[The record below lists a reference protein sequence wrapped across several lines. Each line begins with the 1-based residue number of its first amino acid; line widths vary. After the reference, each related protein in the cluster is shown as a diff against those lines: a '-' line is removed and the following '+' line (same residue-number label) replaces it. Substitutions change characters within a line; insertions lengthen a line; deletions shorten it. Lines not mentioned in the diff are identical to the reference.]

1 VREGDTVATLLR
13 VTRAAVGI
21 SQSDL
26 AQIAGIERVRLSEF
40 EHGRR
45 VPAEGVLLH
54 LLATLGRLALDGRS
68 ETDGGSVEVV
78 T

>member
-1 VREGDTVATLLR
+1 VKEGDTVATLLR

-26 AQIAGIERVRLSEF
+26 AQITGIERVRLSEF

-45 VPAEGVLLH
+45 LPAEGVLLH
-54 LLATLGRLALDGRS
+54 LLTTLGRLALAGRD
-68 ETDGGSVEVV
+68 ETDCGAVGVM